1 MVPDY
6 PRLIVEEVAVLER
19 LERSQRHGLAG
30 DRVRFLRLL
39 KSGQAANVS
48 RAAPLVGYAVRTV
61 QEWWRVY
68 REQGLSKLVE
78 VHRSGGQPEQMT
90 PEAWAG
96 LEAEMRAGRIRRMG
110 DAQLYLARQWRM
122 DYGLDALYKLCKR
135 RKVKWKTG
143 RLRHC
148 AADAEAQESFK
159 KGAPLSLAD
168 ADGATGLC
176 RR

>member
-6 PRLIVEEVAVLER
+6 PGLISEGLADLER

-48 RAAPLVGYAVRTV
+48 RAAGLVGYGLRTV

-68 REQGLSKLVE
+68 RESGLSTLLRV
-78 VHRSGGQPEQMT
+78 RRAGGVPEQMT
-90 PEAWAG
+90 PEAWSG
-96 LEAEMRAGRIRRMG
+96 LEVEMRAGRIQRMS
-110 DAQLYLARQWRM
+110 DAQRYLDEHWNM
-122 DYGLDALYKLCKR
+122 NYGLDALYKLCKR

-143 RLRHC
+143 RLKHRSADT
-148 AADAEAQESFK
+148 AAQASFK
-159 KGAPLSLAD
+159 K
-168 ADGATGLC
+168 
-176 RR
+176 